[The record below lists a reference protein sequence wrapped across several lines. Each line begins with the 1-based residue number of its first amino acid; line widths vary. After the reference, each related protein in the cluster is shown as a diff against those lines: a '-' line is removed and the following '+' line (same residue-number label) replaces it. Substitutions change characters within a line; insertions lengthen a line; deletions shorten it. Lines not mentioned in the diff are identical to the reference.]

1 MRCMA
6 FKHKLQSIEERI
18 RGELKDG
25 KQPVAVPTDEIPK
38 LVNELFKKPFGDESQ
53 NDELTTKVNNIG
65 LLIVSDMLL
74 TGWDAPIVN
83 TLYLDKPLK
92 EHTLLQAIARVN
104 RTRKGK
110 NAGYI
115 VDYYGV
121 VEYLDQ
127 ALNIYSGDVKPEQ
140 IWTDINSELPKLEAA
155 LQKVLNLLP
164 KKHDPVKQP
173 ELYKEDADLFLDPD
187 VRLDMVD
194 EFLALFKEFNARLDV
209 VLPDERGARYKPYFK
224 VLGEIKLALKHKLPD
239 DAHKGPLNQL
249 ESELLQQ
256 LLDEHVQADEV
267 RSLLGKE
274 ISILDANDM
283 ERLRKLKSVGSQAL
297 TMKNQLKHT
306 IATGKQKNPGFFGP
320 LEEALQKLIEDEKEK
335 RIEQA
340 EFLKQLE
347 LFSQQV
353 REKASGAQQA
363 GFDSPGQVAVYD
375 YLNNQVGVSAKQ
387 WTSALFDDEDIGAVL
402 ASPIWKDKKEIH
414 KELQKQIRKKLRA
427 LAGWDMSTARQHT
440 AMLFDILLN
449 N

>member
-1 MRCMA
+1 M
-6 FKHKLQSIEERI
+6 
-18 RGELKDG
+18 
-25 KQPVAVPTDEIPK
+25 
-38 LVNELFKKPFGDESQ
+38 
-53 NDELTTKVNNIG
+53 
-65 LLIVSDMLL
+65 
-74 TGWDAPIVN
+74 
-83 TLYLDKPLK
+83 
-92 EHTLLQAIARVN
+92 
-104 RTRKGK
+104 
-110 NAGYI
+110 
-115 VDYYGV
+115 
-121 VEYLDQ
+121 
-127 ALNIYSGDVKPEQ
+127 
-140 IWTDINSELPKLEAA
+140 
-155 LQKVLNLLP
+155 
-164 KKHDPVKQP
+164 KQP
-173 ELYKEDADLFLDPD
+173 ELYKEDADLYLDPD
-187 VRLDMVD
+187 VRLDRVD
-194 EFLALFKEFNARLDV
+194 EFLGLFKEFNARLDV
-209 VLPDERGARYKPYFK
+209 VLPDDRGARYKPYFK

-239 DAHKGPLNQL
+239 DGHKGPLNQL

-283 ERLRKLKSVGSQAL
+283 ERLRKLKSAGSQAL

-353 REKASGAQQA
+353 REKSSAGQQL
-363 GFDSPGQVAVYD
+363 GFDSPGQIAVYD
-375 YLNNQVGVSAKQ
+375 YLNSQFEEQVGVSATQ
-387 WTSALFDDEDIGAVL
+387 WTRALFDDEEIGAVL
-402 ASPIWKDKKEIH
+402 GSPIWKDKKEIH

-427 LAGWDMSTARQHT
+427 LAGWDMSTARQHA

>member
-1 MRCMA
+1 
-6 FKHKLQSIEERI
+6 
-18 RGELKDG
+18 
-25 KQPVAVPTDEIPK
+25 
-38 LVNELFKKPFGDESQ
+38 
-53 NDELTTKVNNIG
+53 
-65 LLIVSDMLL
+65 
-74 TGWDAPIVN
+74 
-83 TLYLDKPLK
+83 
-92 EHTLLQAIARVN
+92 
-104 RTRKGK
+104 
-110 NAGYI
+110 
-115 VDYYGV
+115 
-121 VEYLDQ
+121 
-127 ALNIYSGDVKPEQ
+127 
-140 IWTDINSELPKLEAA
+140 
-155 LQKVLNLLP
+155 
-164 KKHDPVKQP
+164 
-173 ELYKEDADLFLDPD
+173 
-187 VRLDMVD
+187 MVD
-194 EFLALFKEFNARLDV
+194 EFLALFKEFNTRLDV

-274 ISILDANDM
+274 ISILDASDM

-320 LEEALQKLIEDEKEK
+320 PEEALQKLIEDEKEK

-353 REKASGAQQA
+353 RKKASGAQQA
-363 GFDSPGQVAVYD
+363 GFDSSAQVAVYD

-387 WTSALFDDEDIGAVL
+387 WASTLFDDEDIGAVH

-427 LAGWDMSTARQHT
+427 LAGWDMGTARQHT

>member
-1 MRCMA
+1 M
-6 FKHKLQSIEERI
+6 KS
-18 RGELKDG
+18 
-25 KQPVAVPTDEIPK
+25 
-38 LVNELFKKPFGDESQ
+38 
-53 NDELTTKVNNIG
+53 
-65 LLIVSDMLL
+65 
-74 TGWDAPIVN
+74 
-83 TLYLDKPLK
+83 
-92 EHTLLQAIARVN
+92 
-104 RTRKGK
+104 
-110 NAGYI
+110 
-115 VDYYGV
+115 
-121 VEYLDQ
+121 
-127 ALNIYSGDVKPEQ
+127 EQ

-164 KKHDPVKQP
+164 KKHDPIKQP
-173 ELYKEDADLFLDPD
+173 ELYKEDAELYLDPD
-187 VRLDMVD
+187 TRLDVVD
-194 EFLALFKEFNARLDV
+194 EFLGLLKEFNARLDV

-224 VLGEIKLALKHKLPD
+224 VLGEIKVTLKNSLPGD
-239 DAHKGPLNQL
+239 THKGPLNQL

-256 LLDEHVQADEV
+256 LLDEHIQADTV

-320 LEEALQKLIEDEKEK
+320 LEEALKKLLDDEKEK

-340 EFLKQLE
+340 EFLIQLE
-347 LFSQQV
+347 LFSQQI

-363 GFDSPGQVAVYD
+363 GFDSPAQIAVYD
-375 YLNNQVGVSAKQ
+375 YLNNQVGISASQ
-387 WTSALFDDEDIGAVL
+387 WTQALFDDDDIGAVL

-427 LAGWDMSTARQHT
+427 LAGWDMGTARQHAT
-440 AMLFDILLN
+440 MLFDILLN